1 MKSYHLQVRTHTH
14 THTHYKQTG
23 KTHITHKKSKTS
35 PDFSLLSLVGFFFF
49 FNTAFKNTSVSISA
63 SSSAPEN
70 THCQQFSSLPGQRG
84 ELQLSWHRV
93 GEFRQTNVAG
103 LAAQAR
109 GFQWQS
115 QCWQWGQVTLQG
127 MHIFLLISRGKCLH
141 ESDICCLFFLP
152 LSREN
157 SSRSRVHCFIHTHT
171 HHTGHTRM
179 YTIKKITKLTP
190 GENKANP
197 CEQWGL

>member
-1 MKSYHLQVRTHTH
+1 MKRTALNSSGATWNIAICKNTRTLYKRQQKPRKIHISHT
-14 THTHYKQTG
+14 
-23 KTHITHKKSKTS
+23 KKSKTS
-35 PDFSLLSLVGFFFF
+35 PVFSPLFLVFFL
-49 FNTAFKNTSVSISA
+49 NNAFKSLSVSISA
-63 SSSAPEN
+63 SSCAPEN

-84 ELQLSWHRV
+84 ELQLSWHTV

-115 QCWQWGQVTLQG
+115 QSWQWGQVTLQG

-141 ESDICCLFFLP
+141 GSDICCCLFCLP

-157 SSRSRVHCFIHTHT
+157 SSRRRVHCFIYAHTHT
-171 HHTGHTRM
+171 HHTRHARM
-179 YTIKKITKLTP
+179 YTINHQI
-190 GENKANP
+190 NS
-197 CEQWGL
+197 W

>member
-1 MKSYHLQVRTHTH
+1 MKRTALTVLGQHEILPSASAHAHTH

-23 KTHITHKKSKTS
+23 KIHITHKKS
-35 PDFSLLSLVGFFFF
+35 PDFSLLSLVVFVF

-63 SSSAPEN
+63 SSIAPEN

-93 GEFRQTNVAG
+93 GQFRQTNVAG

-109 GFQWQS
+109 GFQWQP

-127 MHIFLLISRGKCLH
+127 MHIFLLISHGKCLH
-141 ESDICCLFFLP
+141 ESDICCCLFFLP

-157 SSRSRVHCFIHTHT
+157 SSRRRVHCFIYARTRTPHKTYTHV
-171 HHTGHTRM
+171 
-179 YTIKKITKLTP
+179 YYQSP
-190 GENKANP
+190 N
-197 CEQWGL
+197 